1 MEAVLI
7 VLFLFLLALGAAAV
21 YVLRDAVQKVPT
33 GHVGVQH
40 RRFGRRQPR
49 EFARVAVYG
58 APGPQAE
65 LLGANAYYLRPRYL
79 YRIEHFPQTRVP
91 SGTIGVVEA
100 KVGEVPPP
108 GARVAPFVECDHFQD
123 GAAFLR
129 NGGRQGRQLQVLSSG
144 RYDINPY
151 MFDVITVDNL
161 AEHPDSGLTPDDLRE
176 IKINVGETGVV
187 ITRLGV
193 APQATSSRLGRPVP
207 GHDSFQYPWVF
218 LNGGGELGVQSET
231 LHEGGYYFINPWFAN
246 VVKIPTRNLIMEWTR
261 DDKSASNLD
270 ASLEQ
275 IELDVQGYNVRLEM
289 SQTLRIPAEAAP
301 RLVRTFGEAG
311 RGSPLKT
318 PVQQFVEKELSATV
332 SSYFRK
338 ISASYTIF
346 DFITKYDELGTALF
360 REVQQALAQHGI
372 VAVATTLDGYECEP
386 QDMNELRRAIALQK
400 EQYKLEEAK
409 LAALEAELV
418 NTGVHTQIERQ
429 KLVVEAERRKLE
441 LIQIQ
446 GLVELLGP
454 EQVAM
459 ERILGE
465 LVKMGVP
472 QVIASGGSGEMAQA
486 LLQVMPFAQARDMM
500 LALAQGAGKRL
511 GAPDGQQ
518 AIEAPEENT
527 GEA

>member
-1 MEAVLI
+1 MEAVLTVI
-7 VLFLFLLALGAAAV
+7 FLLALCGIAA
-21 YVLRDAVQKVPT
+21 YVLRDSVQRIPA

-40 RRFGRRQPR
+40 RRFGRRQPK
-49 EFARVAVYG
+49 EFTRVAVYG

-65 LLGANAYYLRPRYL
+65 LLSANAYYLRPTYL
-79 YRIEHFPQTRVP
+79 YRIEHFPQTYVP
-91 SGTIGVVEA
+91 PGTIGVVVA
-100 KVGEVPPP
+100 KVGKVPPP
-108 GARVAPFVECDHFQD
+108 GMRVAPFIECDHFQD

-144 RYDINPY
+144 SYDINPY
-151 MFDVITVDNL
+151 IFDVITVADL
-161 AEHPDSGLTPDDLRE
+161 ADRPDAGLTPDELRE

-187 ITRLGV
+187 ITRLGI
-193 APQATSSRLGRPVP
+193 APRGDSSYLGRFVP
-207 GHDSFQYPWVF
+207 GHHSFQHPWVF
-218 LNGGGELGVQSET
+218 LEGGGELGVQSET
-231 LHEGGYYFINPWFAN
+231 LPEGGYYFVNPWFAT

-275 IELDVQGYNVRLEM
+275 IELDVQGYRVRLDM
-289 SQTLRIPAEAAP
+289 NQTLRIPAEAAP
-301 RLVRTFGEAG
+301 RLVRMFGEAS
-311 RGSPLKT
+311 RNSDLKT

-332 SSYFRK
+332 TSYFRK

-346 DFITKYDELGTALF
+346 DFITKYDELSAALF

-372 VAVATTLDGYECEP
+372 EAVATTLDGYECEP
-386 QDMNELRRAIALQK
+386 EDMNRLRRAIALQK

-418 NTGVHTQIERQ
+418 NTGVYTRIEQQ

-446 GLVELLGP
+446 GLTELLGP

-459 ERILGE
+459 ERILAE

-500 LALAQGAGKRL
+500 LALAQGAGERL
-511 GAPDGQQ
+511 GAAEEPQ
-518 AIEAPEENT
+518 AIEAREEPA
-527 GEA
+527 GE

>member
-1 MEAVLI
+1 MGAFLT
-7 VLFLFLLALGAAAV
+7 VLFLLVLCGGAV
-21 YVLRDAVQKVPT
+21 YTLRDSVQKIPA
-33 GHVGVQH
+33 GHVGIQH
-40 RRFGRRQPR
+40 RRFGRRHPK
-49 EFARVAVYG
+49 EFAGVAVYG

-65 LLGANAYYLRPRYL
+65 MLRANTFYLRPKYL
-79 YRIEHFPQTRVP
+79 YRIEHFPQTHIP
-91 SGTIGVVEA
+91 SGTIGVVVA
-100 KVGEVPPP
+100 KVGRVPPP
-108 GARVAPFVECDHFQD
+108 GTRVAPFIECDNFQD

-129 NGGRQGRQLQVLSSG
+129 NGGQQGRQLQVLGSG
-144 RYDINPY
+144 SYDINPY
-151 MFDVITVDNL
+151 MFDVITVANL
-161 AEHPDSGLTPDDLRE
+161 AHHSGSGLTPDDLRE

-193 APQATSSRLGRPVP
+193 APQAGSSHLGRFVP
-207 GHDSFQYPWVF
+207 GHNSFQYPWVF
-218 LNGGGELGVQSET
+218 LSRGGELGVQSET
-231 LHEGGYYFINPWFAN
+231 LPEGGYYFINPWFAN

-261 DDKSASNLD
+261 EDKSASNLD

-275 IELDVQGYNVRLEM
+275 IELDVQGYTVRLDM
-289 SQTLRIPAEAAP
+289 NQTLRIPAQAAP
-301 RLVRTFGEAG
+301 RLVRVFGEAS
-311 RGSPLKT
+311 RNSTLKT

-332 SSYFRK
+332 TSYFRK

-372 VAVATTLDGYECEP
+372 IAVATTLDGYECEP
-386 QDMNELRRAIALQK
+386 GDMNELRRAIALQK

-409 LAALEAELV
+409 LAALEAELA
-418 NTGVHTQIERQ
+418 NTGVHAQIERQ

-459 ERILGE
+459 ERILAE

-472 QVIASGGSGEMAQA
+472 QVISSGGDGEMAQA

-511 GAPDGQQ
+511 GAADEPQ
-518 AIEAPEENT
+518 AIEE
-527 GEA
+527 

>member
-1 MEAVLI
+1 MEVFLTI
-7 VLFLFLLALGAAAV
+7 LFLLALGGGAV
-21 YVLRDAVQKVPT
+21 YLLRDAVQRVPT
-33 GHVGVQH
+33 GHIGVQH
-40 RRFGRRQPR
+40 RHFGRRQAR
-49 EFARVAVYG
+49 EFALVAVYG

-65 LLGANAYYLRPRYL
+65 VLRANTFYFRPRFL
-79 YRIEHFPQTRVP
+79 YRIDHVSQTYIP
-91 SGTIGVVEA
+91 LGTIGVVEA
-100 KVGEVPPP
+100 KVGAVPPP
-108 GARVAPFVECDHFQD
+108 GTRVASFVACDHFQD
-123 GAAFLR
+123 GVAFLR
-129 NGGRQGRQLQVLSSG
+129 NGGQQGRQLQVLGSG
-144 RYDINPY
+144 RYDINPHI
-151 MFDVITVDNL
+151 FDVITVDNL
-161 AEHPDSGLTPDDLRE
+161 ADHPDVGLTPDDLRE

-187 ITRLGV
+187 ITRLGT
-193 APQATSSRLGRPVP
+193 APQPNSTGLGRPVP
-207 GHDSFQYPWVF
+207 GHNSFQYPWVF
-218 LNGGGELGVQSET
+218 LNGGGELGVQSEA

-246 VVKIPTRNLIMEWTR
+246 VVKIPTRNLIMEWTK
-261 DDKSASNLD
+261 DAKAVSNLD

-289 SQTLRIPAEAAP
+289 KQTLRIPAGAAP
-301 RLVRTFGEAG
+301 GLVRKFGEVG
-311 RGSPLKT
+311 RGSTLKT

-332 SSYFRK
+332 TSYFRK

-360 REVQQALAQHGI
+360 REIRQELAQHGI
-372 VAVATTLDGYECEP
+372 EAVATTLDGYECEP
-386 QDMNELRRAIALQK
+386 QDMNELRRAIAIQN

-418 NTGVHTQIERQ
+418 NTGVYTQIENQ

-446 GLVELLGP
+446 GLVDLLGP

-459 ERILGE
+459 ERILAE

-486 LLQVMPFAQARDMM
+486 LLQVMPFSQARDMM

-511 GAPDGQQ
+511 SGTDEHR
-518 AIEAPEENT
+518 AIESQGESTAEE
-527 GEA
+527 